1 MKRAYGKEYFTAK
14 GKKVAQ
20 KIFVNEPCQPS
31 CRNKCNELVAEEERK
46 ILFQKFYDMASFQAQ
61 NAYICGLC
69 QQSTPITHR
78 IRDGSRGIKN
88 RTVRYHL
95 QLPTKN
101 VKVCKQY
108 FLGTFQISN
117 GRASR
122 ALKKVTDGKEP
133 GSDLRG
139 KQVSVN
145 KTDEGRLKILR
156 DHISSFPSY
165 ESHYTRSHN
174 PNRKYLPESLNIRE
188 MYNLYKNHCYTL
200 NTQPLSESMYRKVF
214 NFEFNLHFHQPHK
227 DTCVKCDTFK
237 MKLAI
242 AEDEEEKRNIER
254 MKEIH
259 LRKADLAREKLDA
272 AKEESKNNSNVY
284 SFTFDLQK
292 ALAFP
297 NLTCSIAYYK
307 RNMYVYNLGCHQ
319 LADSS
324 AFMYVWN
331 EVEGSRG
338 SQEVASCITEHL
350 SHNVSNDV
358 SHVIM
363 FSDSCGGQNRNIKLA
378 LTMMQFIQ
386 QENCKIQT
394 VDHKFM
400 VSGHSFLPNDADF
413 GIIEKYSKGKT
424 MYSPRD
430 WYDTITKSKKK
441 KPFVVKIMNREDFNS
456 TQALERSITR
466 RKTNVDKHKVSWF
479 SIQWL
484 RYVRDQP
491 FKIFYKE
498 TLNDDIPF
506 DCLDITPAKKG
517 RQMVSLASIT
527 TEALYSSPRPV
538 TAAKKKD
545 MMDLLAFI
553 PPIHHSFYTDLT
565 VGNQPEGI
573 DDTPIIDR
581 CSESES
587 DDEKD

>member
-1 MKRAYGKEYFTAK
+1 
-14 GKKVAQ
+14 
-20 KIFVNEPCQPS
+20 
-31 CRNKCNELVAEEERK
+31 
-46 ILFQKFYDMASFQAQ
+46 
-61 NAYICGLC
+61 
-69 QQSTPITHR
+69 
-78 IRDGSRGIKN
+78 
-88 RTVRYHL
+88 
-95 QLPTKN
+95 
-101 VKVCKQY
+101 
-108 FLGTFQISN
+108 
-117 GRASR
+117 
-122 ALKKVTDGKEP
+122 
-133 GSDLRG
+133 
-139 KQVSVN
+139 
-145 KTDEGRLKILR
+145 
-156 DHISSFPSY
+156 
-165 ESHYTRSHN
+165 
-174 PNRKYLPESLNIRE
+174 
-188 MYNLYKNHCYTL
+188 
-200 NTQPLSESMYRKVF
+200 
-214 NFEFNLHFHQPHK
+214 
-227 DTCVKCDTFK
+227 
-237 MKLAI
+237 
-242 AEDEEEKRNIER
+242 
-254 MKEIH
+254 
-259 LRKADLAREKLDA
+259 
-272 AKEESKNNSNVY
+272 
-284 SFTFDLQK
+284 
-292 ALAFP
+292 
-297 NLTCSIAYYK
+297 
-307 RNMYVYNLGCHQ
+307 
-319 LADSS
+319 
-324 AFMYVWN
+324 
-331 EVEGSRG
+331 
-338 SQEVASCITEHL
+338 
-350 SHNVSNDV
+350 
-358 SHVIM
+358 
-363 FSDSCGGQNRNIKLA
+363 GQNRNIKLA

-424 MYSPRD
+424 MYSPCD

-517 RQMVSLASIT
+517 RRMVSLASIT